1 MTIIT
6 AIVSPVKFG
15 TIEIEGLMFSD
26 GSYAIALQQ
35 VASLF
40 QVIPTT
46 APKWLKAILGADA
59 SLFSVTTN
67 REQVEGRRVRSKE
80 SALTL
85 IQFERVLRV
94 MDRKGNLTAQS
105 MTDALVG
112 LSLTQLFSDSFGVK
126 FEADDRQK
134 YLETRMAGKVTR
146 RTLTDSIDSYVQT
159 HAVSVNYGHWIYS
172 NVSDCLNLGLFG
184 KKASK
189 LCIERGCN
197 KNELRDTHDEVTLAR
212 IDKIEAVAMIQID
225 NGMEPIKAMKFT
237 LSTVFRIAC

>member
-26 GSYAIALQQ
+26 GSYGVAVPQIARLFPYFQDSQ
-35 VASLF
+35 NQASQKLKRLMGDGF
-40 QVIPTT
+40 KTHKTKTEFNRNTT
-46 APKWLKAILGADA
+46 LSI
-59 SLFSVTTN
+59 
-67 REQVEGRRVRSKE
+67 
-80 SALTL
+80 TL
-85 IQFERVLRV
+85 LDFERVLRRLDKLSDSV
-94 MDRKGNLTAQS
+94 AENLA
-105 MTDALVG
+105 DDLIG
-112 LSLTQLFSDSFGVK
+112 LSLHQLFCDGFDIK

-146 RTLTDSIDSYVQT
+146 STLTDSIDSYVQT

-225 NGMEPIKAMKFT
+225 NGMEPIEAMKFT

>member
-1 MTIIT
+1 MSIIT
-6 AIVSPVKFG
+6 ANVAQIKFG

-26 GSYAIALQQ
+26 GSFGVAIPQLEKLNL
-35 VASLF
+35 VPPNRSLKQLESLLGLGF
-40 QVIPTT
+40 PTHQKVKT
-46 APKWLKAILGADA
+46 TLNSKAVNTI
-59 SLFSVTTN
+59 N
-67 REQVEGRRVRSKE
+67 
-80 SALTL
+80 L
-85 IQFERVLRV
+85 IDFEKVLRSL
-94 MDRKGNLTAQS
+94 DRKGNKLAQELRDS
-105 MTDALVG
+105 LVG

-146 RTLTDSIDSYVQT
+146 STLTDSIDSYVQT

-225 NGMEPIKAMKFT
+225 NGMEPIEAMKFT